1 MRVFLYSWYQ
11 MKPWGIDSGRL
22 AVMESIIL
30 MCRSFS
36 GLLVFPS
43 WPWKNNDNK
52 HHNITTTNHEYQQ
65 YDSKHQLFLRLLGWS
80 LEIGS
85 TSRLW
90 GISKF
95 RFTSGKRNQI
105 KTYAIICRAT
115 GSVSTIASACLIV
128 HNLQSHHG
136 ILVSTITYHRLVF
149 GLSITDILSS
159 FAHALGSTMVPKEM
173 NFFLPGAQGNMPTC
187 TAQGFHYTVGIIATN
202 LYNCSICFYYLE
214 VIRYNK
220 KDEYIRNKLE
230 PWFHVISI
238 IIPLVVGFI
247 FMTMKAYNLYD
258 SVCFMVPNDEPHWI
272 WYYENGE
279 TSEGFST
286 VYHADVV
293 MEERPQYFF
302 FL

>member
-1 MRVFLYSWYQ
+1 MRVLLYSWYQ
-11 MKPWGIDSGRL
+11 MKPWGIDSGRRL

-95 RFTSGKRNQI
+95 RFPSGKRNQI

-173 NFFLPGAQGNMPTC
+173 NFFYQAHKATC
-187 TAQGFHYTVGIIATN
+187 QLALLRDSTILLELLARICTIVQFVSITLKSSGIIRRMNTFGISWN
-202 LYNCSICFYYLE
+202 PGFMWYL
-214 VIRYNK
+214 
-220 KDEYIRNKLE
+220 
-230 PWFHVISI
+230 S
-238 IIPLVVGFI
+238 
-247 FMTMKAYNLYD
+247 
-258 SVCFMVPNDEPHWI
+258 
-272 WYYENGE
+272 
-279 TSEGFST
+279 
-286 VYHADVV
+286 
-293 MEERPQYFF
+293 
-302 FL
+302 